1 MSDFPVLNFQDFIS
15 FANGKLITDSLKVAA
30 VHGKN
35 HRDVLRLIRQ
45 RMVEAGDWGVRNFA
59 HTHYVNQQN
68 GETYDMFTMTRS
80 GYQFL
85 VGKMTGKS
93 AVAHQIAFVDAFDSM
108 ESYIQ
113 NQAIGIRFRLD
124 KLELE
129 EKDSVR
135 RGTIHG
141 RGLRV
146 RQLEDLTLRPAIAA
160 LKEKLEP
167 LLPMFDA
174 PLAVQ

>member
-15 FANGKLITDSLKVAA
+15 FVDGKLITDSLKVAA
-30 VHGKN
+30 VHGKSHDN
-35 HRDVLRLIRQ
+35 VLKLIR
-45 RMVEAGDWGVRNFA
+45 RRVLEAGTWGVVNFNE
-59 HTHYVNQQN
+59 TLYIGSN
-68 GETYDMFTMTRS
+68 GETYPMFTMTQI

-85 VGKMTGKS
+85 VGRMTGKM
-93 AVAHQIAFVDAFDSM
+93 AVQHQIVFIEAFCAMAD
-108 ESYIQ
+108 YID
-113 NQAIGIRFRLD
+113 NQACGIRWRLD

-146 RQLEDLTLRPAIAA
+146 RQLEDLILTPAIAA
-160 LKEKLEP
+160 LKDKLQP
-167 LLPMFDA
+167 YLPMFDA
-174 PLAVQ
+174 PPPVQ